1 MPEHGGN
8 LSAAARRWGIPP
20 DAWLDLS
27 TGINPWPWPL
37 PSLPPE
43 AVHRL
48 PDEDDGLVE
57 AACRCYGARH
67 ALPVPGSQAAI
78 TWLPRLRPACRV
90 GVIGP
95 TYAEHAHH
103 WRLAGHTVLT
113 LSPDA
118 VEAALPDL
126 DVLVLVRPNNPD
138 GRVVPRD
145 TVLAWWQ
152 ALRARD
158 GWLIVDEAF
167 MDATPQDALAPLAH
181 EPGLIVLRSLGKFFG
196 LPGLRLGFV
205 LAEPPLLARLAAC
218 LGPWSVSAPARHW
231 GTLALGD
238 APWQA
243 RMRSQLGRAWPRLD
257 ALLQK
262 AGLPP
267 AGGTCLFRYVAHDD
281 APDIHE
287 ALGALGI
294 LVRVFPANELAGPAL
309 RFGLP
314 GSEEN
319 WQRLAHSLSIL
330 ESR

>member
-1 MPEHGGN
+1 LPEHGGN

-37 PSLPPE
+37 PPLPPE

-48 PDEDDGLVE
+48 PDEDDGLAE

-67 ALPVPGSQAAI
+67 ALPVSGSQAAI

-103 WRLAGHTVLT
+103 WRLAGHAVLT

-138 GRVVPRD
+138 GRVIPRD

-167 MDATPQDALAPLAH
+167 MDATPQHALAPLAH
-181 EPGLIVLRSLGKFFG
+181 EPGLIVFRSLGKFFG

-205 LAEPPLLARLAAC
+205 LAERPLLQKMAES
-218 LGPWSVSAPARHW
+218 LGPWSVSGPGRYWGEQALRDTHW
-231 GTLALGD
+231 QSRTREKLQQGRVRLGE
-238 APWQA
+238 
-243 RMRSQLGRAWPRLD
+243 
-257 ALLQK
+257 LLTRN
-262 AGLPP
+262 GIVPV
-267 AGGTCLFRYVAHDD
+267 GYSSLFQYVVMDD
-281 APDIHE
+281 AAAVAE
-287 ALGALGI
+287 ALAALGI
-294 LVRVFPANELAGPAL
+294 LVRHFPATSGL

-314 GSEEN
+314 GEAPS
-319 WQRLAHSLSIL
+319 WRRLARALSIIGGD
-330 ESR
+330 